1 MRRYL
6 LAAAI
11 LAALSGR
18 PAVAE
23 DTVAHVVFE
32 PGRFAAITTPQ
43 TLLYRFDTRG
53 RGIEA
58 PIQSPGR
65 LEVREVAP
73 DGAKKI
79 WLDLF
84 EGAARRAT
92 GPMSANEQNPLL
104 LAFLQMDV
112 TEMSRLTMGS
122 AMYFQQQIRRTFN
135 SQAPTETVEIELD
148 GRKLPATRITIL
160 PFKADPRI
168 DQFPAFRDK
177 AYEFTVSDEVPGG
190 LWSVVARTPDPNT
203 GELVLEKSMT
213 FVGVAG

>member
-6 LAAAI
+6 LAAAV

-18 PAVAE
+18 LAAAE

-58 PIQSPGR
+58 PIESTGR

-73 DGAKKI
+73 DGSKKV

-84 EGAARRAT
+84 DGPARRAT

-104 LAFLQMDV
+104 LAFLQIDV

-135 SQAPTETVEIELD
+135 SQAPTEAVEIELD

-160 PFKADPRI
+160 PFKADARI

-190 LWSVVARTPDPNT
+190 LWSVVARTPDPDT